1 MGAGPWSRAP
11 SLSRSRD
18 HGPPHLARPAA
29 MLSGCGTEAKEL
41 GMASAPG
48 SKSTGGGSAGGKGSK
63 GDDDDN
69 GLEDGMGDFSKV
81 FDKLSS
87 QMDKLTKMKEAADK
101 GADPKSIKA
110 MMDELKKTSKM
121 FDGLEDA
128 GKSLGKLLK

>member
-1 MGAGPWSRAP
+1 
-11 SLSRSRD
+11 
-18 HGPPHLARPAA
+18 
-29 MLSGCGTEAKEL
+29 
-41 GMASAPG
+41 MASAPG
-48 SKSTGGGSAGGKGSK
+48 SKATGGGSGGGGKGGK
-63 GDDDDN
+63 GGDDDDN

-101 GADPKSIKA
+101 GANPKSVKA

-128 GKSLGKLLK
+128 GKSLAKFIK